1 MSGQDWFI
9 GSMTNVGSTLIL
21 TRYVVWFIRFND
33 SFVMNNTP
41 IDRVI
46 KTEFIASSEKDE
58 IVETASTE
66 RDEIVEAAS
75 TVRDEI
81 VKALLSKEG

>member
-1 MSGQDWFI
+1 MVAGRMGFD
-9 GSMTNVGSTLIL
+9 T
-21 TRYVVWFIRFND
+21 Y

-46 KTEFIASSEKDE
+46 KTEFIASSERDE

-81 VKALLSKEG
+81 VKAASSKRDEIVEVVSMDIGD